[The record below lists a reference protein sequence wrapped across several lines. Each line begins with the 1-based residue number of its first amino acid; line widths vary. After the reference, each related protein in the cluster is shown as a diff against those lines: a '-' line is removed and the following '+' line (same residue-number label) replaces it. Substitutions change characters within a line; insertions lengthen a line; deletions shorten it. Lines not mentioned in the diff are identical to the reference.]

1 MKKEGLAES
10 PERKWTRPDDY
21 VAALAERRSYRRARG
36 NEKART
42 QTDQPHFL
50 LSTLPFLALLGLLG
64 VLAVAI
70 MVLSFPGWQPQD
82 RPQQPPS
89 HQQGV
94 AAKGWFEEAQ
104 KSFHR

>member
-10 PERKWTRPDDY
+10 PERRWTRPDDY

-36 NEKART
+36 KEKART

-50 LSTLPFLALLGLLG
+50 LSTLPFLALLGLMA
-64 VLAVAI
+64 VLAVGI
-70 MVLSFPGWQPQD
+70 MVIAFPGWQPLEK
-82 RPQQPPS
+82 PQPQP

-94 AAKGWFEEAQ
+94 AARGWFEEAQ
-104 KSFHR
+104 KSFHH